1 MALVNTMEGLIDDK
15 LRMMLE
21 GETCCKCE
29 RCFEDMKAIALNSL
43 PSKYVNTHNGEL
55 FFFFFAGII
64 QNSADITIAI
74 SKAIRKVADHPS
86 HDKPQS

>member
-55 FFFFFAGII
+55 FSKLDAGII
-64 QNSADITIAI
+64 QNLYNLCRGSAVFI
-74 SKAIRKVADHPS
+74 SIKS
-86 HDKPQS
+86 HILRP

>member
-1 MALVNTMEGLIDDK
+1 MALINTMEGLIDEK

-21 GETCCKCE
+21 GENCCKCE

-55 FFFFFAGII
+55 FSKLDANII
-64 QNSADITIAI
+64 QNSADITVAI
-74 SKAIRKVADHPS
+74 SKAIKKVAARPS
-86 HDKPQS
+86 HDAPKS